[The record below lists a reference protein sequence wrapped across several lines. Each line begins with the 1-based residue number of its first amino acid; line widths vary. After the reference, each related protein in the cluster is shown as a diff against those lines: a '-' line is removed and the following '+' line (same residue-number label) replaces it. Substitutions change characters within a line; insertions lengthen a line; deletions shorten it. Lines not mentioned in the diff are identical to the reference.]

1 MFECRGAPFRSL
13 QPMLGGHLTFT
24 EQLTRSLEG
33 RYRIERELGRG
44 GMATVYLAHDL
55 RHDRSVAIKA
65 LHPELWTPSSG
76 GRFLR
81 EIRVAARLTHP
92 QILPLLDSGAVDENG
107 QPFYVMP
114 YVGGETLDARL
125 RREGTLTVR
134 ETARIAREIADAL
147 DYANGQGVIHR
158 DIKPENVLL
167 LEGHAVLTDFGIA
180 RAVFDVGERVTSTGT
195 IVGTPAYISPEQA
208 SGEREL
214 TGKSD
219 QYSLACVVYEML
231 IGTPPFTGKNA
242 LALLSAHAGAS
253 PTPIRAGRADVPRAV
268 EAAIQRA
275 LSKDPDARFPS
286 ATEFAVACS
295 AIPEPRVS
303 RRAWVA
309 GGAVGVA
316 VAVGIGY
323 AAVARY
329 RTELP
334 HSPTRI
340 AVLPFRSVSPD
351 SNDRYFAEGMTD
363 ELVSALSGLTGLT
376 VIARSSVD
384 AYTRGAN
391 RSDKDI
397 ATALSL
403 GGLLEGSVRKERN
416 RVRISVALSDP
427 ATSASR
433 WSQTYDTT
441 LDDVFAI
448 QRDVATAVAKALRVA
463 LLHDETAR
471 LDRAPTSDSAAY
483 VAYLRA
489 TALDREDAVLASAP
503 PYLDSAIALLRVAV
517 KRDPAFAVAW
527 AALAARYVENIFFLG
542 GPPAMR
548 DSALTAVT
556 RALAL
561 DTGLADGYRVRSE
574 LASTREGGW
583 RNEDALRDALHAVG
597 LKPSSSGA
605 HAVLAGAF
613 VHFGFFEEARRELA
627 SAVVL
632 DPAGDWARFRQ
643 PRVEW
648 QSQHFQAALAEYG
661 RQRQHG
667 SITSLDEEALV
678 YGYLGRAAEGLELL
692 RRYGGRNSRHGDESA
707 AAAVLLARVGRAAE
721 ARLKIADAQRL
732 GSATS
737 HFHHAEFAIATAWA
751 IMNEPDSAVAW
762 LDRTAHDGMPSYS
775 LFLRDPALAALHG
788 TPRYEALMKELRA
801 KNQRF
806 RDIMAGSGVRKG

>member
-1 MFECRGAPFRSL
+1 
-13 QPMLGGHLTFT
+13 MLGDHLTFT
-24 EQLTRSLEG
+24 EQITRSLEG

-55 RHDRSVAIKA
+55 RHDRPVAIKA

-180 RAVFDVGERVTSTGT
+180 RAVFDVSERMTSTGT
-195 IVGTPAYISPEQA
+195 IVGTPAYMSPEQA
-208 SGEREL
+208 LGEREL

-253 PTPIRAGRADVPRAV
+253 PTPVRATRADVPRAV

-275 LSKDPDARFPS
+275 LSKDPDTRFPS

-295 AIPEPRVS
+295 TVPEARLSRPVSIAGAIAAAALVI
-303 RRAWVA
+303 
-309 GGAVGVA
+309 GA
-316 VAVGIGY
+316 GY
-323 AAVARY
+323 AAVARF
-329 RTELP
+329 RSEAR
-334 HSPTRI
+334 SPTRL

-351 SNDRYFAEGMTD
+351 PNDRYFAEGMTD
-363 ELVSALSGLTGLT
+363 ELVAALSGIAGLT
-376 VIARSSVD
+376 VIARSSVE

-397 ATALSL
+397 AAALSL
-403 GGLLEGSVRKERN
+403 GGLLEGSVRKDRN

-433 WSQTYDTT
+433 WTQTYDTT

-448 QRDVATAVAKALRVA
+448 QRDVATAVARALRVA

-471 LDRAPTSDSAAY
+471 LDRTPTSDSAAY

-489 TALDREDAVLASAP
+489 AALDRPDDVRASAP
-503 PYLDSAIALLRVAV
+503 PYLDSAIALLRSAV
-517 KRDPAFAVAW
+517 NRDPGFAVAW
-527 AALAARYVENIFFLG
+527 AALAGRYVQKIFSFG
-542 GPPAMR
+542 GPQALR
-548 DSALTAVT
+548 DSALTAMT

-561 DTGLADGYRVRSE
+561 DTALAEGYLARSD

-583 RNEDALRDALHAVG
+583 RNEDALRDALHAVA
-597 LKPSSSGA
+597 LKPSSAAA
-605 HAVLAGAF
+605 HAVLASAWI
-613 VHFGFFEEARRELA
+613 HFGLFDQARRELESTIA
-627 SAVVL
+627 L
-632 DPAGDWARFRQ
+632 DPAGDGARFRQ

-648 QSQHFQAALAEYG
+648 QSQQYPTALAQYE
-661 RQRQHG
+661 RQRRQG
-667 SITSLDEEALV
+667 SLSSIDEEALV
-678 YGYLGRAAEGLELL
+678 YGYLGRSPEGLELL
-692 RRYGGRNSRHGDESA
+692 RRYGGRNATRFGDESA
-707 AAAVLLARVGRAAE
+707 AEAVLLARVGRAAE
-721 ARLKIADAQRL
+721 ARVKIADAQRL

-737 HFHHAEFAIATAWA
+737 HFHHAAFAIATAWA
-751 IMNEPDSAVAW
+751 IMNEPDSAVTW

-775 LFLRDPALAALHG
+775 LFLRDPALATLHG
-788 TPRYEALMKELRA
+788 RPRYEALMRELRA
-801 KNQRF
+801 QDQRF
-806 RDIMAGSGVRKG
+806 RAIVRSSGVGKG